1 MKGPLARADW
11 LWMARAVS
19 SLPAP
24 AGPTI
29 RMRLLVGEIFSMVW
43 RSWFMDDDLPTSV
56 EGANCLSA
64 LTSRLSREVSSAR
77 CVTRTS
83 RSALNGFSMK
93 S

>member
-1 MKGPLARADW
+1 
-11 LWMARAVS
+11 
-19 SLPAP
+19 
-24 AGPTI
+24 
-29 RMRLLVGEIFSMVW
+29 LVGEIFSTVW

-56 EGANCLSA
+56 EGASCLSA

-77 CVTRTS
+77 WVTSTS

>member
-1 MKGPLARADW
+1 
-11 LWMARAVS
+11 MARAVS

-29 RMRLLVGEIFSMVW
+29 RMRLLVGAILSTVC
-43 RSWFMDDDLPTSV
+43 RNWFIDDDLPTRV
-56 EGANCLSA
+56 EGESCLSA

-77 CVTRTS
+77 WATSTS